1 MNLLIIVESLLHF
14 MLLLTIVLLTYPV
27 FIMAALR
34 TSSRSLMRS
43 VAAAAARSNVT
54 AVASSSSR
62 VSTRA
67 LSTSAARSSD
77 SLFVHRNTDYNNP
90 DIPFEFNEENKKM
103 AQEIISHYPE
113 QYKKAAVIP
122 LLDLGQRQNSGWVS
136 ISVMNYVAK
145 LLEMPPM
152 RVYEVATFYTMFNRE
167 PVGKYFL
174 QLCTT
179 TPCML
184 GGCGSTKILEALENK
199 LGIKAG
205 QTTADKKFTL
215 VEVECL
221 GACANAPMIQIN
233 DDYFEDLT
241 PETMVNIIDKLSKGE
256 RVKPGPQSGRHSSE
270 PATGRTALTSEVCIR
285 FYYCRKFKLLNLAVS
300 LLMFLLPCDSKLT
313 RILTLLLHDS
323 PTAQASSV
331 SPSSLNVASSR
342 NCNTRFGPAFTFPAR
357 ISNTCKTNVRL
368 VCTVTVAN

>member
-1 MNLLIIVESLLHF
+1 
-14 MLLLTIVLLTYPV
+14 
-27 FIMAALR
+27 MAALR

-43 VAAAAARSNVT
+43 VAAAAARSNVS

-62 VSTRA
+62 VSARA

-184 GGCGSTKILEALENK
+184 GGCGSTKILETLESK

-233 DDYFEDLT
+233 DDYYEDLT

-256 RVKPGPQSGRHSSE
+256 TVKPGPQSGRHSSE
-270 PATGRTALTSEVCIR
+270 AATGRTALTSEP
-285 FYYCRKFKLLNLAVS
+285 YGPGKFCVPEFA
-300 LLMFLLPCDSKLT
+300 
-313 RILTLLLHDS
+313 
-323 PTAQASSV
+323 
-331 SPSSLNVASSR
+331 
-342 NCNTRFGPAFTFPAR
+342 
-357 ISNTCKTNVRL
+357 
-368 VCTVTVAN
+368 

>member
-1 MNLLIIVESLLHF
+1 M
-14 MLLLTIVLLTYPV
+14 T
-27 FIMAALR
+27 ALR
-34 TSSRSLMRS
+34 TSSRTIMRS
-43 VAAAAARSNVT
+43 VAAAATQFN
-54 AVASSSSR
+54 AVAVAGSSSR
-62 VSTRA
+62 TVAART
-67 LSTSAARSSD
+67 LSTSVARSSD

-90 DIPFEFNEENKKM
+90 DIPFEFNEDNKKM

-152 RVYEVATFYTMFNRE
+152 RVYEVATFFTMFNRE

-184 GGCGSTKILEALENK
+184 GGCGSTKILHALQDR

-205 QTTADKKFTL
+205 QTTQDNKFTL

-241 PETMVNIIDKLSKGE
+241 PESMVNIIDKLSNGE
-256 RVKPGPQSGRHSSE
+256 KVKPGPQSGRHSSE
-270 PATGRTALTSEVCIR
+270 AATGRTALTSEP
-285 FYYCRKFKLLNLAVS
+285 YGPGKFCVPDFA
-300 LLMFLLPCDSKLT
+300 
-313 RILTLLLHDS
+313 
-323 PTAQASSV
+323 
-331 SPSSLNVASSR
+331 
-342 NCNTRFGPAFTFPAR
+342 
-357 ISNTCKTNVRL
+357 
-368 VCTVTVAN
+368 

>member
-1 MNLLIIVESLLHF
+1 
-14 MLLLTIVLLTYPV
+14 
-27 FIMAALR
+27 MAALR
-34 TSSRSLMRS
+34 TSSRSLLRS
-43 VAAAAARSNVT
+43 VAAAAARSNV
-54 AVASSSSR
+54 VAGSSSR
-62 VSTRA
+62 SAAASRA
-67 LSTSAARSSD
+67 ISTSAARSSD

-90 DIPFEFNEENKKM
+90 DIPFEFNEENKKQ

-167 PVGKYFL
+167 PVGKYFM

-184 GGCGSTKILEALENK
+184 GGCGSTKILHAIQDK
-199 LGIKAG
+199 LQIKPG
-205 QTTADKKFTL
+205 QTTEDKKFTL
-215 VEVECL
+215 IEVECL

-241 PETMVNIIDKLSKGE
+241 PETMTNIIDKLAKGE
-256 RVKPGPQSGRHSSE
+256 KVKPGPQSGRHSSE
-270 PATGRTALTSEVCIR
+270 AATGRTALTTEVSISER
-285 FYYCRKFKLLNLAVS
+285 LACS
-300 LLMFLLPCDSKLT
+300 LTLY
-313 RILTLLLHDS
+313 RILIVVLLFFWYLSLMD
-323 PTAQASSV
+323 QASTV
-331 SPSSLNVASSR
+331 FPSSHSVPHVYDIHAP
-342 NCNTRFGPAFTFPAR
+342 F
-357 ISNTCKTNVRL
+357 
-368 VCTVTVAN
+368 